1 MHRPRPRSSL
11 HRLPRPLPKNLDEED
26 VATKRHDDC
35 ARKPSRRSSHGLD
48 WLVFFVADIQTG
60 FGPFVAV
67 FLTTQKWTQVDIGLV
82 LTVSGL
88 VSLIGQ
94 VPLGALVDASKSLR
108 LISALALA
116 TIGVSALAFAFWPIF
131 VVVMLTRL
139 LHAAASTMLGL
150 ALVAISLGLSGERR
164 ISERLGRNAA
174 FASAGTGIAAAAMG
188 ACGFYLSNR
197 AVFFLAGAL
206 AVPAIV
212 ALLRIDAAE
221 IGPASDAARGA
232 PTSARSLAQGFGEMM
247 RNPRFIAF
255 AFCILVF
262 HLANAAMLPLAA
274 SMLTLRSSQAA
285 TIMVASAIVV
295 PQFAMAALSPWVGR
309 RAADWG
315 RRPLLL
321 LGFGA
326 LALRGL
332 FFSLTS
338 APELLVLVQ
347 VLDGLSAATLAV
359 LVPLTM
365 VDLTRAHGHLNLAQ
379 GMAGCAMG
387 VGAAI
392 STALA
397 GYVTDRFGSHAAFDM
412 LTLFAAAGFV
422 VVALIMPETRPR
434 AFSGELNG
442 GSREGNA

>member
-1 MHRPRPRSSL
+1 M
-11 HRLPRPLPKNLDEED
+11 
-26 VATKRHDDC
+26 
-35 ARKPSRRSSHGLD
+35 
-48 WLVFFVADIQTG
+48 
-60 FGPFVAV
+60 
-67 FLTTQKWTQVDIGLV
+67 
-82 LTVSGL
+82 
-88 VSLIGQ
+88 
-94 VPLGALVDASKSLR
+94 
-108 LISALALA
+108 
-116 TIGVSALAFAFWPIF
+116 IGVSAFAFAFWPIF
-131 VVVMLTRL
+131 VVVMLTRV
-139 LHAAASTMLGL
+139 LHAAASSMLGL
-150 ALVAISLGLSGERR
+150 AMVAISLGLSGEGG
-164 ISERLGRNAA
+164 ISARLGRNAA
-174 FASAGTGIAAAAMG
+174 FASAGAGIAAAAMG
-188 ACGFYLSNR
+188 ACGVYLSNR

-212 ALLRIDAAE
+212 ALLRIDAGE

-232 PTSARSLAQGFGEMM
+232 RTSARSLAQGLDEIM
-247 RNPRFIAF
+247 RNPPFVIF

-295 PQFAMAALSPWVGR
+295 PQFVMTALSPWVGR
-309 RAADWG
+309 RAEEWG

-332 FFSLTS
+332 LFSLTS
-338 APELLVLVQ
+338 APHILVMVQ

-365 VDLTRAHGHLNLAQ
+365 VDLTRAHGHFNLAQ

-397 GYVTDRFGSHAAFDM
+397 GYVSDQFGSHAAFTM
-412 LTLFAAAGFV
+412 LSAIAAAGFV
-422 VVALIMPETRPR
+422 AVTALMPETRPAAYSLTR
-434 AFSGELNG
+434 TF
-442 GSREGNA
+442 GSSEPDAG